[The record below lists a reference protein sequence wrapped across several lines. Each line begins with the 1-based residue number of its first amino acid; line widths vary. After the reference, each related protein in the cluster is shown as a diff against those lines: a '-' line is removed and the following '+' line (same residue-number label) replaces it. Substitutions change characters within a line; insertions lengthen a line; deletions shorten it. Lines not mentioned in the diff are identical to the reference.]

1 MSAAKGSGQRARRRR
16 NRNSLPSPIFRN
28 DPLDIRGILH
38 VQKGRIDIPYLRH
51 WSGQMLKEPAVGELD
66 ELIATYEADRP
77 A

>member
-1 MSAAKGSGQRARRRR
+1 MALHRQ
-16 NRNSLPSPIFRN
+16 N

-38 VQKGRIDIPYLRH
+38 GQKGRLDIPYLRH
-51 WSGQMLKEPAVGELD
+51 WSGQMLKEPAVRELD